1 MATPVANFTATPLNG
16 ECPSTV
22 VFTNLSTNS
31 PTQSFR
37 DFGDGNTSL
46 DQNPTN
52 IYYKP
57 WTYDVTLHV
66 SNAGSTEDVLT
77 KTAYINPVE
86 TTPWQTNMG
95 SIDEGRRGRRSFP
108 PFSTDVEPLSTD
120 RDTIIDYWADGSRND
135 HEDIYS

>member
-1 MATPVANFTATPLNG
+1 MAKPVANFTATPLDW

-46 DQNPTN
+46 EQNPTN

-57 WTYDVTLHV
+57 GAYDVTLRV
-66 SNAGSTEDVLT
+66 SNAGSIEDVLT
-77 KTAYINPVE
+77 KTAYVNPVE
-86 TTPWQTNMG
+86 TTIGQTNLG

-108 PFSTDVEPLSTD
+108 PFSTDVEPVPSD
-120 RDTIIDYWADGSRND
+120 RETIIDYAEDGDRND
-135 HEDIYS
+135 HLDIFA